1 MTMYLLCLEF
11 RTPPFNVQFQYP
23 NSQVSVPIILDGA
36 FSFLDRFM
44 DMGDWR
50 EDYLVKVS
58 KPIEHLT
65 PRIQTSYMFPAI
77 QKAQVVEFLTPSD
90 TCLAFEIDGDATLKW
105 ISDEDSDIDI
115 TLTPFSLRLR
125 RQFDLDKVLGFLDS
139 LESLEIE
146 KKKRNISAL
155 RRISERRGPYKS
167 ISIDVHVK
175 ASHLFWC
182 AFADA
187 EDLNM
192 LEGYLESLKITGIG
206 KKRNMGWGDLK
217 KYEIHKVQQDTSIY
231 ISTDKLVYQ
240 QNNESFIE
248 TIRPKQLKEVQE
260 LIRGSEKGSRRDNKY
275 ALVKFHIGQ
284 GTTTPPYWG
293 KETIAYNAKLVKGAN
308 KPQGS

>member
-44 DMGDWR
+44 NAVDWR
-50 EDYLVKVS
+50 EEYLVEVS
-58 KPIEHLT
+58 KHIEHLT
-65 PRIQTSYMFPAI
+65 PRIRTSYMFPAI
-77 QKAQVVEFLTPSD
+77 QKAQVVKFLTPSD
-90 TCLAFEIDGDATLKW
+90 TCLAFEIDGDATLRW
-105 ISDEDSDIDI
+105 ISDENSDRDVI
-115 TLTPFSLRLR
+115 LTPFSLRLR
-125 RQFDLDKVLGFLDS
+125 RQFDLDKVLRFLNS
-139 LESLEIE
+139 LESFEIE
-146 KKKRNISAL
+146 KKRKNIPAI

-167 ISIDVHVK
+167 ISIDVQVK
-175 ASHLFWC
+175 AGHLFWC

-192 LEGYLESLKITGIG
+192 LENYLEYLKITGIG
-206 KKRNMGWGDLK
+206 KKRNMGWGDLT
-217 KYEIHKVQQDTSIY
+217 KYEIHKIKQDTPAC
-231 ISTDKLVYQ
+231 ISTDKIVYH

-248 TIRPKQLKEVQE
+248 TIRPKKLEEIQE
-260 LIRGSEKGSRRDNKY
+260 LTRGSEKGSRKNNKY

-293 KETIAYNAKLVKGAN
+293 KETIAYSAKLVKGALH
-308 KPQGS
+308 